1 MRTWAAKLVINSIV
15 RFSCTCST
23 CLLLGE
29 HLRQEED
36 VRSELMKQHHL
47 LQVRKW
53 MKVKGG
59 RRTNAGG
66 GGADWCAEKD

>member
-1 MRTWAAKLVINSIV
+1 MRSFAAPVNINAIV

-47 LQVRKW
+47 LQVRNQ
-53 MKVKGG
+53 VKEE
-59 RRTNAGG
+59 RAGQI
-66 GGADWCAEKD
+66 

>member
-1 MRTWAAKLVINSIV
+1 MRINTIA

-47 LQVRKW
+47 VQVRKW
-53 MKVKGG
+53 LKVKGG
-59 RRTNAGG
+59 RTNAGG
-66 GGADWCAEKD
+66 GEADWGAEKD

>member
-1 MRTWAAKLVINSIV
+1 MVNINTFA
-15 RFSCTCST
+15 RFFCTCST

-47 LQVRKW
+47 VQVRKW
-53 MKVKGG
+53 VKGK
-59 RRTNAGG
+59 RERTISGG
-66 GGADWCAEKD
+66 GGADWGAEKD

>member
-1 MRTWAAKLVINSIV
+1 MRIWAAKFVINAIA

-53 MKVKGG
+53 DKGDSYSNVAYKCRG
-59 RRTNAGG
+59 RRIQLG
-66 GGADWCAEKD
+66 C